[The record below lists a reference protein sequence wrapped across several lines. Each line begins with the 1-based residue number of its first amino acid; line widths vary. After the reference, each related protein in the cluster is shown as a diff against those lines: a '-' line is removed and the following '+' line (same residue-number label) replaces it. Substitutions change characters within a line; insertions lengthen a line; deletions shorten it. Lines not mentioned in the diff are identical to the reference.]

1 MKRFVQNILRDKE
14 GQYNIREVVTLLFV
28 LALLVSWVAEQFC
41 GIPVPEYMF
50 YSFTSLIG
58 AGCFGYSIE
67 RKSITHSKKQ
77 TQRHDED

>member
-28 LALLVSWVAEQFC
+28 MALLVSWVAEQFC

-67 RKSITHSKKQ
+67 RKSITHTKKQ

>member
-67 RKSITHSKKQ
+67 RKSITHTKKQ
-77 TQRHDED
+77 NQRHVED

>member
-67 RKSITHSKKQ
+67 RKSITHTKKQ
-77 TQRHDED
+77 NQRNDED

>member
-67 RKSITHSKKQ
+67 RKSITHTKKQ
-77 TQRHDED
+77 IQRHDED